1 MSTPKYS
8 REQLRFMA
16 RHVLTQRDLGSP
28 SFEVF
33 LMMLMMRLGTFNRVD
48 VVARIKELAQ

>member
-1 MSTPKYS
+1 MSTSKYS

-16 RHVLTQRDLGSP
+16 RYVLAQRDAGSP

-33 LMMLMMRLGTFNRVD
+33 LMMLMMRLGTFNRTA
-48 VVARIKELAQ
+48 VVAQIKELAQ